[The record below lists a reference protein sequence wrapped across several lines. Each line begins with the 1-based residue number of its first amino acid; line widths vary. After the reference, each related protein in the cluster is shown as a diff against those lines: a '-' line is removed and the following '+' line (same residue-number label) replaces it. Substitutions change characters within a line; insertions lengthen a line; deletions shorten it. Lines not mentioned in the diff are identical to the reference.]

1 MEKKYF
7 KKKILRIHFQE
18 FINTI
23 HEKISHLRL
32 KKNTNPIEKAS
43 SEIASSIALICFDEL
58 EIIDIADAMIV
69 SRLFNYLIKKK
80 VFFVITS
87 NYKPND
93 LYKNGLQRTQFLPF
107 IDLINSEMKVI
118 KIKNSV
124 DLRREKKQETKYFI
138 FPINL
143 QSKKKF
149 QFECNNIIKGKRIK
163 KTFIKCLGRKLKF
176 ERTTSQILIT
186 DFNYL
191 CSYKFS
197 PNDYI
202 KISNSFEWFLIDNI
216 PILGSNKLSEA
227 RRFIVLIDILY
238 EKKKKLVLRS
248 ENNLS
253 DMFKLK
259 KIELP
264 FTRTTSRISEM
275 TSLNWHE
282 KK

>member
-1 MEKKYF
+1 
-7 KKKILRIHFQE
+7 
-18 FINTI
+18 
-23 HEKISHLRL
+23 
-32 KKNTNPIEKAS
+32 
-43 SEIASSIALICFDEL
+43 
-58 EIIDIADAMIV
+58 
-69 SRLFNYLIKKK
+69 
-80 VFFVITS
+80 
-87 NYKPND
+87 
-93 LYKNGLQRTQFLPF
+93 
-107 IDLINSEMKVI
+107 MKVI